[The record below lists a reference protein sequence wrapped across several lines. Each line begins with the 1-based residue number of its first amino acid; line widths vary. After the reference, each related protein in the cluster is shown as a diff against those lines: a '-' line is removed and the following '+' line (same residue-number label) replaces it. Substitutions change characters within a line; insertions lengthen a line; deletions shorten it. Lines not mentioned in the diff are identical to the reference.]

1 MSRTISGPLAT
12 HLATGATSLAR
23 CVRLDLVDG
32 TSLGMTSFSADLS
45 VDLGDGALTYAA
57 DTGVVPSDLS
67 LSLGL
72 EADNVELSG
81 PISEDITRAMVLG
94 GRFRGARVRLF
105 DVRWDAP
112 TQFMPLMSGKVY
124 DARVESGAFVLEVRS
139 AAAAF
144 NQTIGRVLSPYCN
157 ADFGDARCGAT
168 PQTWAATVASVTDEM
183 TIGLTFV
190 GATPTA
196 NDVRNGIVTFTT
208 GGLAG
213 ALPVEIF
220 DLSAGVLSLYLP
232 LADLPDIGDALTLK
246 EGCPGLRSSCVE
258 KQGNADNFRGF
269 PDLTG
274 TDNYLKY
281 PVPS

>member
-1 MSRTISGPLAT
+1 MTRTIGGSLAT
-12 HLATGATSLAR
+12 HLATGKTKLAR

-32 TSLGMTSFSADLS
+32 TSLGMTSFSAALS
-45 VDLGDGALTYAA
+45 VNLGDGALTYQS

-72 EADNVELSG
+72 EADNVELAG
-81 PISEDITRAMVLG
+81 PISVDITRAAVLG

-105 DVRWDAP
+105 DVRWDAL

-124 DARVESGAFVLEVRS
+124 DARVEGGAFVLEVRS

-168 PQTWAATVASVTDEM
+168 PTTWAAEVASVTDDM
-183 TIGLTFV
+183 TISLTFT

-196 NDVRNGIVTFTT
+196 DDVRNGIATFTT
-208 GGLAG
+208 GVLDGT
-213 ALPVEIF
+213 LPVEVF
-220 DLSAGVLSLYLP
+220 SLSAGVLGLYLP
-232 LADLPDIGDALTLK
+232 LADLPDIGDELTLT
-246 EGCPGLRSSCVE
+246 EGCDKLRATCVD
-258 KQGNADNFRGF
+258 KQGNATNFRGF

-281 PVPS
+281 PVPG